1 MTIRLT
7 NCVLN
12 KKFQEV
18 KEWCCKVFPFAE
30 AWLTIIIPILLVI
43 ALNFII
49 FKLVRLSRALSLYH
63 KLTLF
68 LRKTEDLKKTNA
80 EGTLEDA
87 SRDQICSRPGVDDRE
102 DEREIERNPCSVGC
116 LMSVKGDGESCV
128 SGRVERLPRGE
139 PAQQVLSPG
148 SS

>member
-1 MTIRLT
+1 MTIRII
-7 NCVLN
+7 NGVLN
-12 KKFQEV
+12 RKFQDV
-18 KEWCCKVFPFAE
+18 KKWCCKVFPFAE

-49 FKLVRLSRALSLYH
+49 FKLVRLIRALSLY

-80 EGTLEDA
+80 EGTFEDA
-87 SRDQICSRPGVDDRE
+87 SRDQIWSRPGVDDRE
-102 DEREIERNPCSVGC
+102 DERDIERNPCSVGC
-116 LMSVKGDGESCV
+116 LMSVKEDGESCV
-128 SGRVERLPRGE
+128 SGSVEQIPQGE

>member
-1 MTIRLT
+1 M
-7 NCVLN
+7 VLQGVS
-12 KKFQEV
+12 FCRGLADHHHPHSSRHCPQ
-18 KEWCCKVFPFAE
+18 
-30 AWLTIIIPILLVI
+30 LHHIQ
-43 ALNFII
+43 
-49 FKLVRLSRALSLYH
+49 VRLSRALSLYH
-63 KLTLF
+63 ILTLF

-87 SRDQICSRPGVDDRE
+87 SRDQIWSRAGVDDGE

-128 SGRVERLPRGE
+128 SGRVERIPRGE

>member
-1 MTIRLT
+1 MTIRII
-7 NCVLN
+7 NGVLN
-12 KKFQEV
+12 NKIQDVKK
-18 KEWCCKVFPFAE
+18 WCCKVFPFAE

-68 LRKTEDLKKTNA
+68 LRKTEDLKKTKV

-87 SRDQICSRPGVDDRE
+87 SRDQICSRPGVDDTE
-102 DEREIERNPCSVGC
+102 DKREIERSPCSVGC
-116 LMSVKGDGESCV
+116 LISVKEDGESCL
-128 SGRVERLPRGE
+128 SGSVERLPRGE
-139 PAQQVLSPG
+139 PAQQVLSPR